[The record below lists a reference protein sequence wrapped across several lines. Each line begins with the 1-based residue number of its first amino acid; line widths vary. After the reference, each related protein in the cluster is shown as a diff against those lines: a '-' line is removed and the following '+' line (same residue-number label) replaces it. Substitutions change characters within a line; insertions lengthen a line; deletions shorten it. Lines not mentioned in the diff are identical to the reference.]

1 MKNGN
6 GAGFDVFDWTS
17 NKGPTGSARTG
28 PNADHTKGSALGS
41 DITKYSLNTATC
53 ARLGHNQLHL
63 LLSSSHYKSA
73 EINPESKVFFDTA
86 SQRV

>member
-1 MKNGN
+1 MCGWTNMKNGN

-28 PNADHTKGSALGS
+28 PNADHTKGSALGN

-53 ARLGHNQLHL
+53 ARLGHNQL
-63 LLSSSHYKSA
+63 KC
-73 EINPESKVFFDTA
+73 
-86 SQRV
+86 